1 MSMVKDEVGR
11 GQPLK
16 ASGNP
21 KDQARVKKEK
31 DVLMDDSSDEP
42 TRPDFHYDKDM
53 RETDSKMEDTE
64 FGVEASTKGTA
75 AIAAEMEWLRLK
87 RGRKFVVITFELG
100 MAATLFYPVSNAK
113 EAEMQQGNKHFRLF
127 VLTLGEADIG

>member
-1 MSMVKDEVGR
+1 METARRSSSESEDEDEDEDEGMSMVKDEVGR

-53 RETDSKMEDTE
+53 RETDSRMEDTE

-75 AIAAEMEWLRLK
+75 AIAAEMEWLR
-87 RGRKFVVITFELG
+87 
-100 MAATLFYPVSNAK
+100 SNAK